1 MAFLNPDVR
10 ADISL
15 PKARVENN
23 PLLELLQ
30 LRRSSR
36 EFADRPLDLQLLAD
50 LLWAAFGISN
60 RDGYRTA
67 PSARNWREID
77 IYVALAQGLY
87 QYIPHT
93 ETLELV
99 SREDVR
105 ASTGKQDFVAPAPLN
120 LVYVADREKMG
131 GASSQ
136 EQDFYGAADAGVIS
150 QNVYLFCTSAGLATV
165 VRGLIDRPALAK
177 RMNLRPTQ
185 RVILAQTVG
194 YPS

>member
-15 PKARVENN
+15 PKARVENS

-87 QYIPHT
+87 RYIPHT

-105 ASTGKQDFVAPAPLN
+105 ASTGKQDFVARAPLN

>member
-1 MAFLNPDVR
+1 MAYLNPDIR
-10 ADISL
+10 ADLSL
-15 PKARVENN
+15 PKPRLENN

-30 LRRSSR
+30 RRRSSR
-36 EFADRPLDLQLLAD
+36 EFADRPVDTQLLAD
-50 LLWAAFGISN
+50 LLWAAVGVSN

-77 IYVALAQGLY
+77 IFVALAQGLY
-87 QYIPHT
+87 RYNPHT
-93 ETLELV
+93 ESLELV

-105 ASTGKQDFVAPAPLN
+105 ASTGLQDFVATAPLN

-136 EQDFYGAADAGVIS
+136 EQDLYSAADAGVIT

-165 VRGLIDRPALAK
+165 VRGLIDRPVLAK
-177 RMNLRPTQ
+177 RMKLRPMQ
-185 RVILAQTVG
+185 RVILAQTIG
-194 YPS
+194 YPA

>member
-1 MAFLNPDVR
+1 MALLIPDVR

-30 LRRSSR
+30 RRRSSR

-87 QYIPHT
+87 RYIPHT

>member
-30 LRRSSR
+30 RRRSSR

-77 IYVALAQGLY
+77 IYVALALGLY
-87 QYIPHT
+87 RYIPHT

-99 SREDVR
+99 ARDDVR

-194 YPS
+194 YPH